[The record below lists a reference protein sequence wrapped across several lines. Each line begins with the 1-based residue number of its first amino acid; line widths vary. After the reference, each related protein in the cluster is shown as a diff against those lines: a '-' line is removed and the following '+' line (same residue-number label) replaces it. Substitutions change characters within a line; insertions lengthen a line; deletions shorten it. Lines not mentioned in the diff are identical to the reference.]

1 MSRWE
6 LDQAGMHLE
15 LAPGVHLTIYD
26 LPGDLWGWQIAALKY
41 VEPELKVVILGEGQE
56 GYGSE
61 QAAETAGL
69 EAALALAKRIEET
82 ALGELRRIKQAAQD
96 ADDAALV
103 AAHGEVVWAVRDAGF
118 ATLHTAT
125 VAGHPCCVTEYR
137 EGNFKWELEPE
148 HYGHPLTWDAPDLET
163 AKLRAAAAALR
174 QPCKRWRVT
183 LAPQGRGIYRLDG
196 GEVEVWAVT
205 REGALY
211 RAAAALS
218 SKIYCMGIIGE
229 IKGEAVEVSK

>member
-1 MSRWE
+1 MSEWRSTEEGEDLAICNE
-6 LDQAGMHLE
+6 LCVRVFEGAG
-15 LAPGVHLTIYD
+15 
-26 LPGDLWGWQIAALKY
+26 LWYYQIISTYPECILSQFQTTSEQGAKIAA
-41 VEPELKVVILGEGQE
+41 
-56 GYGSE
+56 
-61 QAAETAGL
+61 L

-82 ALGELRRIKQAAQD
+82 ALGELRRNKQAAQD

-103 AAHGEVVWAVRDAGF
+103 AAHGEVVWAVRDAGY

-125 VAGHPCCVTEYR
+125 VAGHPCCVEVYTS
-137 EGNFKWELEPE
+137 GGVKWYLEPDC
-148 HYGHPLTWDAPDLET
+148 YGHPHTWDAPDLET
-163 AKLRAAAAALR
+163 AKMRAAAAALR

-183 LAPQGRGIYRLDG
+183 LPAQGRGIYRIEG

-229 IKGEAVEVSK
+229 IKGEAVEMAG